1 MLLAAPAEARVYA
14 EAPYSAVAVNARGDV
29 LAVWERPLHG
39 STGTRGIYARERTAG
54 ATAFGAPEAVS
65 DPGQF
70 DEAAQAA
77 FRQDGSVVAVWRSL
91 SPGAVMWAVRAP

>member
-39 STGTRGIYARERTAG
+39 STGTRGIYARERTA

-77 FRQDGSVVAVWRSL
+77 FRQDGSVVAVWRRCR
-91 SPGAVMWAVRAP
+91 PAP